1 MFTGKSVLIAEDEP
15 IIAMDLADAVET
27 AGGVV
32 IGPCDTVGETL
43 QLIGRQRVA
52 AAIID
57 ANLLDRDVTPVGRL
71 LVARRVPTV
80 VYSGTGLPD
89 ELKLYHPELPVVF
102 KPTPPAHLVLTLF
115 GAMQRRPDRSF
126 ANSARRNERLAARD
140 GAPAA
145 YFLHRKTPTGYIADP
160 DGSVL
165 PSLDAAFE
173 EALASAR
180 NLWAEAI
187 VTQQDLSGHSFEI
200 MDGAGHLLL
209 SVPFVD
215 ALPPGMCR

>member
-1 MFTGKSVLIAEDEP
+1 MLRGKSVLIAEDEP
-15 IIAMDLADAVET
+15 IIAMDLAVAVED
-27 AGGVV
+27 ADGVV
-32 IGPCDTVGETL
+32 VGPCDTVDEAL
-43 QLIGRQRVA
+43 RLVGRKPVA

-57 ANLLDRDVTPVGRL
+57 ANLLDRDVTPVARL
-71 LVARRVPTV
+71 LMARRVPTV

-102 KPTPPAHLVLTLF
+102 KPTPAAHLVLTLF

-126 ANSARRNERLAARD
+126 VNPARRGALSSAGD
-140 GAPAA
+140 GEPTA
-145 YFLHRKTPTGYIADP
+145 YFLHRMTPTGCIADP

-165 PSLDAAFE
+165 RTLDAARE

-180 NLWAEAI
+180 DLWAEAI
-187 VTQQDLSGHSFEI
+187 VTQQDLTGHSFEI
-200 MDGAGHLLL
+200 TDRSGRLLL
-209 SVPFVD
+209 SVPFTD